1 MPSRSLALLLIAL
14 ASLPAGALLLRGD
27 REDAEY
33 LELAT
38 RYPATAIFADDG
50 GQGVLIAPRWVLT
63 AAHRAHPVKTPR
75 KVHHVTIGGKD
86 YEVEKVFAHPD
97 ATGGGASDIALVLLK
112 DAVRNIEPNRLYRG
126 EDELGKAVA
135 IVGYGNHGKIG
146 DKPRA
151 LEKDRRLRAAINTID
166 RVWPASFGLKLK
178 HVDEASDLQGAI
190 VAAESGGPA
199 FIETPEGIQVAGIAQ
214 FIDDV
219 NNQGDWQLYLR
230 VSSFVKW
237 IEAQM
242 VQVARDEADAFL
254 GSR

>member
-1 MPSRSLALLLIAL
+1 VSLRSCALLLL
-14 ASLPAGALLLRGD
+14 AVWSLPASALLLRGD
-27 REDAEY
+27 RDDAEY
-33 LELAT
+33 IELAT
-38 RYPATAIFADDG
+38 RYPATVLFADDG
-50 GQGVLIAPRWVLT
+50 GEGVLIAPRWVLT

-75 KVHHVTIGGKD
+75 KVHKVVIGGKD

-112 DAVRNIEPNRLYRG
+112 DAVKDVEPNRLYRRD
-126 EDELGKAVA
+126 DELGKAVA

-146 DKPRA
+146 DKPRT
-151 LEKDRRLRAAINTID
+151 LEKDRRLRAAINTVD

-178 HVDEASDLQGAI
+178 HLDEASDLQGAI

-199 FIETPEGIQVAGIAQ
+199 FIEGPEGIQVAGIAQ

-230 VSSFVKW
+230 VSAFVPW

-242 VQVARDEADAFL
+242 MQVAKDEAEALL
-254 GSR
+254 GSK